1 MSAATRKGNTRS
13 GAVVVRLLSIPM
25 LLLTLPK
32 CVHPNVVNQHGLRK
46 YCRRVWTA
54 GPVSAD
60 RHVEQ
65 NEKWMIESPFHPG
78 CEIGTCPGF
87 VENVVA
93 VEANDI
99 RFPFDREHMKRIRES
114 LVVRERVRRAEA
126 GAASV
131 AWPMDRAVNKWAF

>member
-1 MSAATRKGNTRS
+1 MSTATRKGNTRS

-32 CVHPNVVNQHGLRK
+32 CVHPNVVNQHGLRN
-46 YCRRVWTA
+46 YRRRVWTA

-65 NEKWMIESPFHPG
+65 NEKWMIESPFHPRR
-78 CEIGTCPGF
+78 EIGTCPGF

-93 VEANDI
+93 VKANDI
-99 RFPFDREHMKRIRES
+99 GLPVDGKDMKRIGES
-114 LVVRERVRRAEA
+114 FVVRKRIRRAE
-126 GAASV
+126 
-131 AWPMDRAVNKWAF
+131 P